1 VRNLF
6 ATTFTASYELDFWGK
21 NRALVRAA
29 EETAAAARFDRE
41 VVALSTMAAVANGYF
56 QVLSAQDRL
65 RYARDNVAS
74 ANRILEVVKQR
85 LAVGTA
91 SDLDLAQQQSIV
103 DTQRANI
110 PTLEQIVKQQ
120 TAALAVLIARAPEFV
135 RIHGGSSF
143 SVAIPRIST
152 GLPSELLTRR
162 PDIREAEANLAAA
175 NANVESA
182 RAAFFP
188 SIQLTAQGGWQAAA
202 LKFLSRPEASAWEIA
217 ANLTQP
223 IFDGGTLQGQLDQQ
237 KGRQDELL
245 QNYRK
250 AIVQS
255 FADVDSA
262 LVGVQQNA
270 IRERLEN
277 AVVASS
283 RRAFQLSE
291 QRLREGTIDL
301 TTVLT
306 AQQSLFQAQDTLA
319 QVRLAR
325 LQALIS
331 LFQAL
336 GGGWVADAPAHD
348 KQAARQ

>member
-1 VRNLF
+1 
-6 ATTFTASYELDFWGK
+6 
-21 NRALVRAA
+21 
-29 EETAAAARFDRE
+29 
-41 VVALSTMAAVANGYF
+41 
-56 QVLSAQDRL
+56 
-65 RYARDNVAS
+65 
-74 ANRILEVVKQR
+74 
-85 LAVGTA
+85 
-91 SDLDLAQQQSIV
+91 
-103 DTQRANI
+103 
-110 PTLEQIVKQQ
+110 
-120 TAALAVLIARAPEFV
+120 
-135 RIHGGSSF
+135 
-143 SVAIPRIST
+143 
-152 GLPSELLTRR
+152 
-162 PDIREAEANLAAA
+162 
-175 NANVESA
+175 
-182 RAAFFP
+182 
-188 SIQLTAQGGWQAAA
+188 
-202 LKFLSRPEASAWEIA
+202 
-217 ANLTQP
+217 
-223 IFDGGTLQGQLDQQ
+223 
-237 KGRQDELL
+237 
-245 QNYRK
+245 
-250 AIVQS
+250 VQS

-306 AQQSLFQAQDTLA
+306 AQQTLFQAQDTLA